1 MKEDAIEKLAQLLFD
16 KIMEKQEKADIE
28 YADQIQQLYNNGY
41 VIEKSNKKDDME
53 GLNSEERL
61 VGELARLQTIM
72 MMFED
77 KEEYEKAAVIQKKI
91 EVINRRRAEASLFSA
106 IRKSHAGRSM

>member
-41 VIEKSNKKDDME
+41 VIEKSIKKDDME

-91 EVINRRRAEASLFSA
+91 EVINRKLNDGTG
-106 IRKSHAGRSM
+106 KY

>member
-16 KIMEKQEKADIE
+16 KIMEKQEQADIE

-41 VIEKSNKKDDME
+41 VIEKSNKKDDMD

-72 MMFED
+72 MIFED
-77 KEEYEKAAVIQKKI
+77 KEEYEKAAILLSKL
-91 EVINRRRAEASLFSA
+91 NA
-106 IRKSHAGRSM
+106 IKSKLRKGDYDSDED

>member
-1 MKEDAIEKLAQLLFD
+1 MKENEIEKLAQLLFD
-16 KIMEKQEKADIE
+16 KIMEKQEQADLE

-41 VIEKSNKKDDME
+41 VVEKTNKKDDMD

-72 MMFED
+72 MIFED
-77 KEEYEKAAVIQKKI
+77 REEYEKASMIQKRI
-91 EVINRRRAEASLFSA
+91 EIINIKLNNGSG
-106 IRKSHAGRSM
+106 KY

>member
-16 KIMEKQEKADIE
+16 KIMEKQEQADIE

-41 VIEKSNKKDDME
+41 VIEKTTKRDDMD

-61 VGELARLQTIM
+61 VGELARLQTM
-72 MMFED
+72 MMILED
-77 KEEYEKAAVIQKKI
+77 KEEYEKAAIILKKI
-91 EVINRRRAEASLFSA
+91 EVINKKLNNGSG
-106 IRKSHAGRSM
+106 KY